1 MNMYKSKIGLE
12 LVIPLSLA
20 FGFTIFSLVY
30 ENKGWLPLLLIIL
43 LITAITYLLI
53 SINYIVDNNT
63 LIIKCGFIYQTKID
77 ISDITKI
84 EETRNPISSPAASL
98 DRLEIYYGKFDS
110 VVVSPKDKHAFIDE
124 LTRINSNI
132 EVKYRK

>member
-1 MNMYKSKIGLE
+1 MNVYKSKIGLE
-12 LVIPLSLA
+12 LIIPLSLA
-20 FGFTIFSLVY
+20 FGFTIFSLIN
-30 ENKGWLPLLLIIL
+30 ENKGWLPLLLIGL
-43 LITAITYLLI
+43 LISAIVYLLI
-53 SINYIVDNNT
+53 SIKYIVENTT
-63 LIIKCGFIYQTKID
+63 LIIKCGFIYKIKID
-77 ISDITKI
+77 IFDIRII

-110 VVVSPKDKHAFIDE
+110 VIISPKDKHAFIDE